1 MEKNQI
7 LNVCRS
13 ISILVIVILV
23 PVLLVSK
30 YDHVVLGY

>member
-30 YDHVVLGY
+30 YDRVVLGY